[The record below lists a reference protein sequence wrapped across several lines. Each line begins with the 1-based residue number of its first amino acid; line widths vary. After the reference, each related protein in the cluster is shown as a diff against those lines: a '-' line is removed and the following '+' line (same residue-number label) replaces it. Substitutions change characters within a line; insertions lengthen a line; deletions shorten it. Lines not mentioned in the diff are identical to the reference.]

1 MPTRFSILFISL
13 LICSGVELNAQQY
26 LVLQKRGTAKNF
38 KYQSGNRISLQTVRG
53 DFSIAGE
60 ITEIKGTSFI
70 VNGLIEVELD
80 NIAYVSRKSN
90 FLNRLSTLFFIR
102 GGVAYFLIDGTN
114 RTINKEYPVIDE
126 STMLISGAM
135 IGTGLAMRPLIT
147 RKFDLSK
154 KWRLK
159 ILDFDDL
166 KQAG

>member
-13 LICSGVELNAQQY
+13 LICSGIELNAQQY
-26 LVLQKRGTAKNF
+26 LVLQKRGTVKNF
-38 KYQSGNRISLQTVRG
+38 KYQTGNRISLQTVRG

-60 ITEIKGTSFI
+60 ITGIKRTSI
-70 VNGLIEVELD
+70 MIDGAIEVELD
-80 NIAYVSRKSN
+80 NIALVYRKSG
-90 FLNRLSTLFFIR
+90 FLDRLSKLFFIR
-102 GGVAYFLIDGTN
+102 GGAAYFLIDGAN
-114 RTINKEYPVIDE
+114 HTINKEYPIIDE